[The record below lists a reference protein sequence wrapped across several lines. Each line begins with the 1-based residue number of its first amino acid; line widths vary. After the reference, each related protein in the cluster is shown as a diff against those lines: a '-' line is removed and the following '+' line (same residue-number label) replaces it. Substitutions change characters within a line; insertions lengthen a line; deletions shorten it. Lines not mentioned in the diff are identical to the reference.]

1 MNAAERIL
9 LSLDAHECWAVRPRA
24 PSWAKGVGP
33 PGVYAA
39 PPLEAIVIG
48 GDGPQDSF
56 AGLSAAD
63 LKALIAN
70 KDVEMNAMALQVVS
84 ASPDIKTDF
93 AALQKKYQAA
103 RDGAQSATG
112 VIGSLL
118 PDFMNSGIDVAYNN
132 IITALQPVPNTVT
145 KGDKQDIANR
155 LIAAGWKPAYKLP
168 QPLQQDAGSAFLQK
182 TDPKNIGDELKKI
195 PDVLPQPWKW
205 IVEHPNEIIIGAV
218 AVVGGV
224 LLISI
229 LPALTLPSKLAATV
243 AKGAA
248 AL

>member
-24 PSWAKGVGP
+24 PSWARGAGP

-48 GDGPQDSF
+48 GDEPQCTF
-56 AGLSAAD
+56 AGHSTAD

-70 KDVEMNAMALQVVS
+70 KDVEMNAMALQMPS
-84 ASPDIKTDF
+84 ASADIKTDF

-103 RDGAQSATG
+103 RDGAQSVTG
-112 VIGSLL
+112 VLGAMV

-132 IITALQPVPNTVT
+132 IVTALQPAPNAVT

-155 LIAAGWKPAYKLP
+155 LTAGGWKPSYKLP
-168 QPLQQDAGSAFLQK
+168 QPLQQDAGSALLQV
-182 TDPKNIGDELKKI
+182 TDPKNIGDAIKKI

-218 AVVGGV
+218 VVVGGV

-229 LPALTLPSKLAATV
+229 MPALMMPAKLA
-243 AKGAA
+243 KGIAA
-248 AL
+248 AAA